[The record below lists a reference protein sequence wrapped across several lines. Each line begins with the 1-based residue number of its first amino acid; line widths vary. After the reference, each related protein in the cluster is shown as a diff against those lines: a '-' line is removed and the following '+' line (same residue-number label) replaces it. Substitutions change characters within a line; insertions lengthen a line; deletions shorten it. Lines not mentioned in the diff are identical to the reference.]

1 MDKPSSDVYLLQ
13 QPKLVLERRNI
24 KEKGLC
30 ETRWV
35 CVPSFYFNLQ
45 FETPEIPEDCHTLP
59 PALLSISQL
68 MQK

>member
-1 MDKPSSDVYLLQ
+1 MDKPSLDVYLLQ

-35 CVPSFYFNLQ
+35 VS
-45 FETPEIPEDCHTLP
+45 
-59 PALLSISQL
+59 PAFILTCSLRLLKFL
-68 MQK
+68 RTATHCPLLFFL